1 MYFYVVPHKD
11 YFCCIHKLKP
21 VKALS
26 LTFLLF
32 LFCSSFAYGQK
43 ARDFEPG
50 NKIGLCL
57 SGGGAKGLAH
67 IGILKLIDSLGI
79 KIDYITGTSM
89 GSVIG
94 GLYAAGYTGNQ
105 IDSLARTADW
115 EIILNQYVPADN
127 INMDEKDEYSKYIA
141 EIPFVKG
148 KFNFTGVID
157 GQSLQELF
165 TRLTRHV
172 NHITDF
178 NKLPIPYKCM
188 AVDILTMKPVE
199 LDSGNLALA
208 MRSSMS
214 IPTVFR
220 PIKWNNYLLVDG
232 GVMVNF
238 PVKQLKEMG
247 ADFIIGSY
255 TGGRLLEEDELNT
268 INKLLIQSSSFYGIR
283 EAKDDIEACNIFNN
297 LTKNMLEYNAGDFKY
312 AERIIDKGIQV
323 VNLIR
328 PQLIKLSDQFRTANG
343 KYRKPD
349 LINTNPQFVVKSICI
364 EGVSS
369 TEIEEFI
376 LHRLNLKPSDTTTF
390 EAIDHSVIDAYS
402 NRYFSKVYYTII
414 QDSTNHAEIKLQ
426 AIEDFKMAFKGS
438 VHYDNEYGAGIFLNY
453 TARNLLGKN
462 SRIVIAIDL
471 AESLKFRANYRKYIR
486 ASRFSTFTSFYN
498 ESIKQ
503 NFFTSN
509 GGLQDT
515 YRNKYNMIST
525 ALSYNINVE
534 SSAYLGI
541 MYEVSSLKPMFENLV
556 LDEIRV
562 KKIVGN
568 IFSVFLNYHRNS
580 YNNLFYPTKGS
591 NLFFENRFALFTY
604 EDLKGEIAVEDS
616 TSSSGISTQSIEIKY
631 KFNPS
636 YRVSLTFEKYFKVA
650 RKVSI
655 PISFKTGFVIN
666 HLYKIQT
673 TDQYPIQ
680 DNSTSFAEYFN
691 IGGINTTSRNGSI
704 DLWGY
709 RNGEI
714 STKAFY
720 SFRLGVQWECIRKL
734 FITPYVN
741 ILYSADEV
749 IDFGNNIK
757 HAFDYSKKD
766 PNGIYAYTN
775 SIGYGINIRFKT
787 ILGPINLNVSKVSSF
802 SKPTAFLSIGYYF

>member
-1 MYFYVVPHKD
+1 MR
-11 YFCCIHKLKP
+11 
-21 VKALS
+21 AL
-26 LTFLLF
+26 LVTLLLF
-32 LFCSSFAYGQK
+32 LFYSSFSYAQK
-43 ARDFEPG
+43 TADFKPG
-50 NKIGLCL
+50 DKIGLCL

-178 NKLPIPYKCM
+178 SKLPIPYKCM

-232 GVMVNF
+232 GIMVNF
-238 PVKQLKEMG
+238 PVKQLKAMG

-268 INKLLIQSSSFYGIR
+268 INKLLIQSSSFYGIK
-283 EAKDDIEACNIFNN
+283 EAKDDIEACHIFNN

-312 AERIIDKGIQV
+312 ATRIINKGIQV
-323 VNLIR
+323 ANLIR
-328 PQLIKLSDQFRTANG
+328 PQLIKLAGQFHAANG
-343 KYRKPD
+343 NYQKPD
-349 LINTNPQFVVKSICI
+349 LVNTNPQFVVKSICI
-364 EGVSS
+364 EGISS
-369 TEIEEFI
+369 AEIEEFI
-376 LHRLNLKPSDTTTF
+376 LKRLNLKPGDTTSF
-390 EAIDHSVIDAYS
+390 EDLDNSVIDAYS

-414 QDSTNHAEIKLQ
+414 QDSNNHAEIKLQ
-426 AIEDFKMAFKGS
+426 AVEDFKMAFKGS
-438 VHYDNEYGAGIFLNY
+438 IHYDNEYGAGIFLNF

-462 SRIVIAIDL
+462 SRVVVSIDL

-503 NFFTSN
+503 KYFTAN
-509 GGLQDT
+509 GNLQDT
-515 YRNKYNMIST
+515 YRNKYNMFST
-525 ALSYNINVE
+525 ALSYNIDVP

-541 MYEVSSLKPMFENLV
+541 MYEVSSLKPMFENLT
-556 LDEIRV
+556 LNQIRI
-562 KKIVGN
+562 KKVVGN
-568 IFSVFLNYHRNS
+568 IFSVFLNYQRNT
-580 YNNLFYPTKGS
+580 YNSLFYPTKGS

-604 EDLKGEIAVEDS
+604 EDLNGEISTKDS
-616 TSSSGISTQSIEIKY
+616 TSSSGISTDAIRVKY

-636 YRVSLTFEKYFKVA
+636 YRVALIFDKYFKIS
-650 RKVSI
+650 RRISI
-655 PISFKTGFVIN
+655 PISFKTGFVID
-666 HLYKIQT
+666 HLYQIKST
-673 TDQYPIQ
+673 EKYPLLE
-680 DNSTSFAEYFN
+680 NSTSFAEYFN
-691 IGGINTTSRNGSI
+691 IGGVNTTSRNGSI

-709 RNGEI
+709 RNGEVNA
-714 STKAFY
+714 KAFY

-734 FITPYVN
+734 FVTPYVN
-741 ILYSADEV
+741 FLYSADEV
-749 IDFGNNIK
+749 VDFGNNIK

-766 PNGIYAYTN
+766 PTIASGYLN
-775 SIGYGINIRFKT
+775 SIGYGINIRLKT
-787 ILGPINLNVSKVSSF
+787 ILGPINLNVSKVSGF
-802 SKPTAFLSIGYYF
+802 DKPTVFLSIGYYF